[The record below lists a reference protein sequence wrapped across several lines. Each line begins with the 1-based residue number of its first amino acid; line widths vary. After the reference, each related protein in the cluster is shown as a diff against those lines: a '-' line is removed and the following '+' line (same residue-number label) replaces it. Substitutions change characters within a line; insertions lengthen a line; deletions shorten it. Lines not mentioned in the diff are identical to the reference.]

1 MDGGPGWQGRE
12 CFARESY
19 VMCRFQHTNRTTE
32 TAAGS
37 GGQPAVPAA
46 RGVAAHA
53 ARGVAAHAG
62 RRRGGGRLEGGDCE
76 WLCIFKSAEARR
88 DLWQALPAAE

>member
-12 CFARESY
+12 CFARES
-19 VMCRFQHTNRTTE
+19 VMCRFQYINRTTE

-46 RGVAAHA
+46 RVTAVPRGEWLRTLDVA
-53 ARGVAAHAG
+53 VV
-62 RRRGGGRLEGGDCE
+62 GGLEGGDCE
-76 WLCIFKSAEARR
+76 WHCIFKSAEARR
-88 DLWQALPAAE
+88 DLWQALPAAK